1 MEELGTV
8 HQLSNALIFMT
19 SSTAEITVTI
29 KLFAVYQ
36 EAFDAAEISHQFP
49 LNTPVSAV
57 LDKLILDR
65 PQLAQWHDVTR
76 FGINLEFVEPS
87 RIMLDRDEVVL
98 IPPVSGG

>member
-1 MEELGTV
+1 
-8 HQLSNALIFMT
+8 MT
-19 SSTAEITVTI
+19 LPTAEITVTI

-36 EAFDAAEISHQFP
+36 EAFDTAEITYQFP
-49 LNTPVSAV
+49 PNTPVSAV
-57 LDKLILDR
+57 LAKLTLDR

-76 FGINLEFVEPS
+76 FGINLEFVEPD

>member
-1 MEELGTV
+1 
-8 HQLSNALIFMT
+8 MT
-19 SSTAEITVTI
+19 SPIAEITVTI

-36 EAFDAAEISHQFP
+36 EAFGTPEIAYQFP

-57 LDKLILDR
+57 LDRLTLDR

-76 FGINLEFVEPS
+76 FGINLEFVEPDQ
-87 RIMLDRDEVVL
+87 IMLDRDEVVL